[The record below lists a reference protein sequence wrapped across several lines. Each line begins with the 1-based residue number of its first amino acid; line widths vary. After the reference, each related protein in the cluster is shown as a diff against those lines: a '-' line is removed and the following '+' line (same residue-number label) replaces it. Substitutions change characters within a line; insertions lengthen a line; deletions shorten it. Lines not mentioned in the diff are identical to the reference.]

1 MKNFA
6 ASADSDRDLPDPFI
20 YSRIIATRIIA
31 RTLPLILGR
40 AHDGDMEAS

>member
-20 YSRIIATRIIA
+20 YSQRIIA
-31 RTLPLILGR
+31 RTLPLLLGR

>member
-6 ASADSDRDLPDPFI
+6 ASADADRDLPDPFI
-20 YSRIIATRIIA
+20 YSRIIA

>member
-6 ASADSDRDLPDPFI
+6 ATADADRDLPDPFI
-20 YSRIIATRIIA
+20 YSRRIIA
-31 RTLPLILGR
+31 RTLPLFLGR